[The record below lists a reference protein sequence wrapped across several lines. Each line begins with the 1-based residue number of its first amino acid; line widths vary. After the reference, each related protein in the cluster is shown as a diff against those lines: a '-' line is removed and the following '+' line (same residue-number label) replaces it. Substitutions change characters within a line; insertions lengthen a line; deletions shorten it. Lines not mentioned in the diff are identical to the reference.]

1 MKIIKRIEQEV
12 NRHNFIYRTGNEKN
26 NTYDFQ
32 NYETIKSLEEKIYSG
47 IIVLNDAFEEKIN
60 LKNEIDKF
68 YESKKQN
75 ENKKKKGEKVLT
87 YENASRKI
95 S

>member
-1 MKIIKRIEQEV
+1 MKKS
-12 NRHNFIYRTGNEKN
+12 

-32 NYETIKSLEEKIYSG
+32 NYETIKSLEENIYTG

>member
-1 MKIIKRIEQEV
+1 MKKS
-12 NRHNFIYRTGNEKN
+12 

-32 NYETIKSLEEKIYSG
+32 NYETIKSLEEKIYSR

>member
-1 MKIIKRIEQEV
+1 MKKS
-12 NRHNFIYRTGNEKN
+12 

-47 IIVLNDAFEEKIN
+47 IIVLNDAFDEKIN